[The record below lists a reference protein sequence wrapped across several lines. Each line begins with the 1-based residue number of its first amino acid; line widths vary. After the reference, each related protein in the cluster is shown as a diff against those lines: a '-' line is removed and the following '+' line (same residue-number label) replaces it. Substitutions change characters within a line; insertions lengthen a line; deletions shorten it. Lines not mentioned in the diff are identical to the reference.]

1 MHLTWKLSVVKAKPP
16 NISQWIQRVYANALK
31 EGLVP
36 LTSRADPSSFRT
48 SFGIAGSTEI
58 KPQLELDSVT
68 EASSIPNC
76 SESLIMLARPRARFR
91 VER

>member
-1 MHLTWKLSVVKAKPP
+1 MYIKT
-16 NISQWIQRVYANALK
+16 NALK

-36 LTSRADPSSFRT
+36 LISRAEPSSFRT

-68 EASSIPNC
+68 EVSSRPNC
-76 SESLIMLARPRARFR
+76 SESLDMLARPKARFR